1 MIFKDLNNLISSYIT
16 LGWIEVKLRY
26 TRSLLGPF
34 WITLSAC
41 VLIGGMTLVNLSLF
55 KVNISEVMPWI
66 AIGIIT
72 WNYIATTIEESLA
85 LFEDQKLLNVRID
98 PIELVAINVSKNII
112 IFFHNLVIIIPVVIF
127 FDLPVTRNYL
137 FLLYALVIFLIN
149 SFSFSILFGFLCL
162 RYRDFILIVKNLLFL
177 LFLMTPIFWIPANLN
192 NNRMALADYNILF
205 QIIQTIR
212 DPLLGNPLS
221 IYCLLMTS
229 IFTLLIA
236 LIAYFIYRIN
246 KTKVVFWI

>member
-1 MIFKDLNNLISSYIT
+1 M
-16 LGWIEVKLRY
+16 
-26 TRSLLGPF
+26 LGPF

-72 WNYIATTIEESLA
+72 WNYISTTIEESLA
-85 LFEDQKLLNVRID
+85 LFEDQKLLNVRIS
-98 PIELVAINVSKNII
+98 PFELVAINVSKNII
-112 IFFHNLVIIIPVVIF
+112 IFFHNLVIIIPVIIF
-127 FDLPVTRNYL
+127 FKLPITFNYIYL
-137 FLLYALVIFLIN
+137 IYALTIFLIN

-162 RYRDFILIVKNLLFL
+162 RYRDFILIIKNLLFL

-192 NNRMALADYNILF
+192 NNRIALADYNILF

-212 DPLLGNPLS
+212 DPLLGNALS
-221 IYCLLMTS
+221 IYCITMTS
-229 IFTLLIA
+229 IFTLLIS
-236 LIAYFIYRIN
+236 LIAFFVYKTN
-246 KTKVVFWI
+246 KNKIVFWI

>member
-1 MIFKDLNNLISSYIT
+1 MSKKFWDLLLSYIS

-72 WNYIATTIEESLA
+72 WNYISTTIEESLA

-112 IFFHNLVIIIPVVIF
+112 IFFHNLVIVIPVVIF
-127 FDLPVTRNYL
+127 FKLPITINYI
-137 FLLYALVIFLIN
+137 FLIYALSIFLIN

-162 RYRDFILIVKNLLFL
+162 RYRDFILIIKNLLFL

-192 NNRMALADYNILF
+192 NNRIALADYNIMF

-212 DPLLGNPLS
+212 DPLLGNSLS
-221 IYCLLMTS
+221 IYCITVTS
-229 IFTLLIA
+229 IFTLLIS
-236 LIAYFIYRIN
+236 LIALFVYKRN
-246 KTKVVFWI
+246 KNKIVFWI

>member
-1 MIFKDLNNLISSYIT
+1 MSKNFLDLLISYIT

-72 WNYIATTIEESLA
+72 WNYISTTIEESLA
-85 LFEDQKLLNVRID
+85 LFEDQKLLNVRIS
-98 PIELVAINVSKNII
+98 PFELVAINVSKNII
-112 IFFHNLVIIIPVVIF
+112 IFFHNLVIIIPVIIF
-127 FDLPVTRNYL
+127 FKLPITFNYIYL
-137 FLLYALVIFLIN
+137 IYALTIFLIN

-162 RYRDFILIVKNLLFL
+162 RYRDFILIIKNLLFL

-192 NNRMALADYNILF
+192 NNRIALADYNILF

-212 DPLLGNPLS
+212 DPLLGNALS
-221 IYCLLMTS
+221 IYCITMTS
-229 IFTLLIA
+229 IFTLLIS
-236 LIAYFIYRIN
+236 LIAFFVYKTNKNRI
-246 KTKVVFWI
+246 VFWI

>member
-1 MIFKDLNNLISSYIT
+1 MSKNFLDLLISYIT

-72 WNYIATTIEESLA
+72 WNYISTTIEESLA
-85 LFEDQKLLNVRID
+85 LFEDQKLLNVRIS
-98 PIELVAINVSKNII
+98 PFELVAINVSKNII
-112 IFFHNLVIIIPVVIF
+112 IFFHNLVIIIPVIIF
-127 FDLPVTRNYL
+127 FKLPITFNYIYL
-137 FLLYALVIFLIN
+137 IYALTIFLIN

-162 RYRDFILIVKNLLFL
+162 RYRDFILIIKNLLFL

-192 NNRMALADYNILF
+192 NNRIALADYNILF

-212 DPLLGNPLS
+212 DPLLGNALS
-221 IYCLLMTS
+221 IYCITMTS
-229 IFTLLIA
+229 IFTLLIS
-236 LIAYFIYRIN
+236 LIAFFIYKTN
-246 KTKVVFWI
+246 KNKIVFWI

>member
-1 MIFKDLNNLISSYIT
+1 MSKNFLDLLISYIT

-26 TRSLLGPF
+26 IRSLLGPF

-72 WNYIATTIEESLA
+72 WNYISTTIEESLA
-85 LFEDQKLLNVRID
+85 LFEDQKLLNVRIS
-98 PIELVAINVSKNII
+98 PFELVAINVSKNII
-112 IFFHNLVIIIPVVIF
+112 IFFHNLVIIIPVIIF
-127 FDLPVTRNYL
+127 FKLPITFNYIYL
-137 FLLYALVIFLIN
+137 IYALTIFLIN

-162 RYRDFILIVKNLLFL
+162 RYRDFILIIKNLLFL

-192 NNRMALADYNILF
+192 NNRIALADYNILF

-212 DPLLGNPLS
+212 DPLLGNALS
-221 IYCLLMTS
+221 IYCITMTS
-229 IFTLLIA
+229 IFTLLIS
-236 LIAYFIYRIN
+236 LIAFFVYKTN
-246 KTKVVFWI
+246 KNKIVFWI

>member
-1 MIFKDLNNLISSYIT
+1 MSKNFLDLLISYIT

-72 WNYIATTIEESLA
+72 WNYISTTIEESLA
-85 LFEDQKLLNVRID
+85 LFEDQKLLNVRIS
-98 PIELVAINVSKNII
+98 PFELVAINVSKNII
-112 IFFHNLVIIIPVVIF
+112 IFFHNLVIIIPVIIF
-127 FDLPVTRNYL
+127 FKLPITFNYIYL
-137 FLLYALVIFLIN
+137 IYALTIFLIN

-162 RYRDFILIVKNLLFL
+162 RYRDFILIIKNLLFL

-192 NNRMALADYNILF
+192 NNRIALADYNILF

-212 DPLLGNPLS
+212 DPLLGNALS
-221 IYCLLMTS
+221 ISCITMTS
-229 IFTLLIA
+229 IFTLLIS
-236 LIAYFIYRIN
+236 LIAIFIN
-246 KTKVVFWI
+246 KTNKNKIVFWI

>member
-1 MIFKDLNNLISSYIT
+1 MSKNFLDLLISYIT

-72 WNYIATTIEESLA
+72 WNYISTTIEESLA
-85 LFEDQKLLNVRID
+85 LFEDQKLLNVRIS
-98 PIELVAINVSKNII
+98 PFELVAINVSKNII
-112 IFFHNLVIIIPVVIF
+112 IFFHNLVIIIPVIIF
-127 FDLPVTRNYL
+127 FKLPITFNYIYL
-137 FLLYALVIFLIN
+137 IYALTIFLIN

-162 RYRDFILIVKNLLFL
+162 RYRDFILIIKNLLFL

-192 NNRMALADYNILF
+192 NNRIALADYNILF

-212 DPLLGNPLS
+212 DPLLGNALS
-221 IYCLLMTS
+221 IYCITMTS
-229 IFTLLIA
+229 IFTLLIS
-236 LIAYFIYRIN
+236 LIAFFVYKTN
-246 KTKVVFWI
+246 KNKIVFWI